1 MPTKPVQ
8 GCRPPASRTA
18 AKPHR
23 SSSGGWTLPEMLLVV
38 AIVGLL
44 IKISLPTIQ
53 NTILAF
59 DLSAAGSTVA
69 GAIQQTRYQAI
80 MIGCPYT
87 IAFTAGTTTY
97 QVQTEAISGTP
108 PVCASSYSNVGSS
121 AISWTGAA
129 GISLVTSTT
138 FTFLANG
145 TVSATQG
152 GSSCTMPCSFQ
163 VSNTQGSTNTISVS
177 GVGYVKVTSP

>member
-1 MPTKPVQ
+1 MSST
-8 GCRPPASRTA
+8 PASGRG
-18 AKPHR
+18 PHTHPSIARGRR
-23 SSSGGWTLPEMLLVV
+23 SSAGGWTLVELMAAV
-38 AIVGLL
+38 AIIILV
-44 IKISLPTIQ
+44 IKISIPTIQ
-53 NTILAF
+53 NTMLAF
-59 DLSAAGSTVA
+59 RLSAAGSSVA

-87 IAFTAGTTTY
+87 IAFTTGSTTY

-108 PVCASSYSNVGSS
+108 PVCASTYSNSGS
-121 AISWTGAA
+121 AITWTSG
-129 GISLVTSTT
+129 GGVNLNTSTT

-152 GSSCTMPCSFQ
+152 ASNCAMPCTFQ
-163 VSNTQGSTNTISVS
+163 LSNTQGSTNTISVS

>member
-1 MPTKPVQ
+1 MLSKAVRFCGPPERRPV
-8 GCRPPASRTA
+8 
-18 AKPHR
+18 AKNRR
-23 SSSGGWTLPEMLLVV
+23 SSAAGWTLPEMLLVV

-44 IKISLPTIQ
+44 LKISLPTIQ

-59 DLSAAGSTVA
+59 NLSAAGSSVA

-87 IAFTAGTTTY
+87 IAFTAGTKTY

-108 PVCASSYSNVGSS
+108 PVCASSYSNVGS
-121 AISWTGAA
+121 AISWSGAA

-163 VSNTQGSTNTISVS
+163 LSNTQGSTNTISVS

>member
-1 MPTKPVQ
+1 MPNKPVQ
-8 GCRPPASRTA
+8 GCRAAASRTA

-23 SSSGGWTLPEMLLVV
+23 SSAGGWTLPEMLLVV

-44 IKISLPTIQ
+44 IKISIPTIQ

-59 DLSAAGSTVA
+59 NLSAAGSTVA

-87 IAFTAGTTTY
+87 IAFTAGTQTY

-108 PVCASSYSNVGSS
+108 PVCASTYSNVGS
-121 AISWTGAA
+121 AISWSGEA
-129 GISLVTSTT
+129 GINLVTSTT

>member
-1 MPTKPVQ
+1 
-8 GCRPPASRTA
+8 
-18 AKPHR
+18 
-23 SSSGGWTLPEMLLVV
+23 MLLVV

-44 IKISLPTIQ
+44 LKISLPTIQ

-69 GAIQQTRYQAI
+69 GAISQTRYQAI

-87 IAFTAGTTTY
+87 IAFTAGSTTY

-108 PVCASSYSNVGSS
+108 PVCASSYSNVGNP
-121 AISWTGAA
+121 ISWSGEA

-152 GSSCTMPCSFQ
+152 GSNCAMPCTFQ
-163 VSNTQGSTNTISVS
+163 LSNTQGSTNTISVS